1 MHGYECVGGINECTQ
16 EEEEPVCMDKKK
28 QWHLIKKRKVISLNW
43 VAAVG
48 PLGKQCLCLQV
59 ICFTKRKR

>member
-1 MHGYECVGGINECTQ
+1 MYTGGGGASMYGQ
-16 EEEEPVCMDKKK
+16 KKK

>member
-1 MHGYECVGGINECTQ
+1 MCTGEEKKPVCVG
-16 EEEEPVCMDKKK
+16 KKWN
-28 QWHLIKKRKVISLNW
+28 QHLIKKRKVISLNW

-48 PLGKQCLCLQV
+48 PLGKRCLCLRV

>member
-1 MHGYECVGGINECTQ
+1 MSEREKNVHGRR
-16 EEEEPVCMDKKK
+16 KKK
-28 QWHLIKKRKVISLNW
+28 SQYLIKRRKVISLNW

>member
-1 MHGYECVGGINECTQ
+1 MMCTGGEN
-16 EEEEPVCMDKKK
+16 KKSMCGQK
-28 QWHLIKKRKVISLNW
+28 KNKHLIKKRKVISLNW

-48 PLGKQCLCLQV
+48 PLGKWCLCLQV